1 MERSSTSQLGQDQE
15 HSTGELVKMM
25 SEQVSVLIRD
35 ELKLAQVE
43 MAGKGKQMALG
54 AGMFGTSGVVA
65 IYGVGCLLACAI
77 IAISGVVAAWL
88 AALIV
93 GVALLAAAGGAA
105 LLGRKRIQKGVPPVP
120 EQAVADIKADV
131 EEIKERTH
139 R

>member
-1 MERSSTSQLGQDQE
+1 MERSITSQLPQDQE
-15 HSTGELVKMM
+15 HSTGELVKTM

-35 ELKLAQVE
+35 ELRLAQLE

-77 IAISGVVAAWL
+77 IAMSGVVAAWL

-93 GVALLAAAGGAA
+93 GVALLAAAGGVA
-105 LLGRKRIQKGVPPVP
+105 LLGRNRMQKAAPPVP

>member
-1 MERSSTSQLGQDQE
+1 MERSSTSQLPQDEE
-15 HSTGELVKMM
+15 HSTAELVKTM

-35 ELKLAQVE
+35 ELKLAQLE

-77 IAISGVVAAWL
+77 IAMSGVVAAWL

-93 GVALLAAAGGAA
+93 GVALLAAAGGVA
-105 LLGRKRIQKGVPPVP
+105 LLGRNRMQKAAPPVP